1 MPAINITS
9 PAADSQYFYESSDT
23 LTATLCV
30 AVSAN
35 PTLSGTSHP
44 AACSNVLWFDTAMVD
59 PSDVEVHESHDLRPF
74 SIAGLQDVARVDTFV
89 INEHSDTELETD
101 FASNSATTI
110 YPLATGCTTSVRLN
124 SEDHEN
130 DVVLYAVVWDYTP
143 WPESTSF
150 DATSGVLSTPL
161 TASVSVDIQ
170 MPSWI
175 QIDMVS
181 VNGGA
186 DEQIWNGKRFSNGDS
201 LQIRSTTS
209 NTFTN
214 CGDEAG
220 LNWYVSSTDD
230 ANFSSSTLLTACGN
244 SAIFPL
250 TADNKTYTVFAS
262 AASDSDSAHDSVYFN
277 TNTNVG
283 ECTVD
288 GVGYIHNDRS
298 VAPTAGVSAIS
309 MGTLAGAN
317 DASIN
322 KFVNY
327 IDRSTADDEAN
338 SSLSARRTT
347 IVLSGAQFDS
357 GLNDDTF
364 TKGGLAFSEFFDA
377 QFLSADVTLTNETT
391 DVYGYFTQNN
401 GTATVI
407 VNCDTTKNSS
417 VKVGIS
423 VNGDTVDE
431 ITKNQMNTDGNTF
444 QWTGLNFYGGT
455 ANAPSPVAG
464 TAAITVTD
472 LDSGES
478 ATETFN
484 IASTSGSTAAGT
496 IGNTF

>member
-23 LTATLCV
+23 LTATLSV
-30 AVSAN
+30 AVVAN

-59 PSDVEVHESHDLRPF
+59 PSDDLRPF
-74 SIAGLQDVARVDTFV
+74 SIAGLQDAARVNTFV
-89 INEHSDTELETD
+89 LNEHSDTDLETD
-101 FASNSATTI
+101 FASNAATTI

-130 DVVLYAVVWDYTP
+130 DVVLYAVVWNYTT

-175 QIDMVS
+175 QIDRVS
-181 VNGGA
+181 VDGGA
-186 DEQIWNGKRFSNGDS
+186 DEQIWNGKRFSSGES

-214 CGDEAG
+214 CGDEDG
-220 LNWYVSSTDD
+220 LNWYVSSTND
-230 ANFSSSTLLTACGN
+230 ANFFSSKLLTACGT

-250 TADNKTYTVFAS
+250 TADNKTYTVFATG
-262 AASDSDSAHDSVYFN
+262 ASDNDSAHDSVYFN

-298 VAPTAGVSAIS
+298 SAPTAGVSAIS

-357 GLNDDTF
+357 DLNDDTF

-423 VNGDTVDE
+423 VNGGTVNE
-431 ITKNQMNTDGNTF
+431 ITKNLASGNTF

-455 ANAPSPVAG
+455 AGAPSGAG

-484 IASTSGSTAAGT
+484 IASGSGSTAAGT